1 MTLEHGNAQSA
12 RVGVIGLGAMGGSVA
27 RHLSALEVAPAVYD
41 LDPAAVGRAV
51 AAGCVAAGSAEA
63 AADADVVITSL
74 PSDAPLLEVMTDPA
88 VLANLAGGILIEL
101 STALPDTVRTIAAQA
116 VPYGIRVIDAPVSG
130 GPSDAAGGT
139 LVLFVGADE
148 DALVAA
154 RPVLDLLGRVEH
166 VGTVGMG
173 KAMKLVNNTMSI
185 GNLSVAAEALGLGRR
200 MGLDEQRM
208 VDVISASGGRSFMFG
223 KHMPN
228 VLKDDFT
235 PGFMLSLSAK
245 DIRLALRVAADAG
258 FDMPIVSGVSS
269 ALERGIAQGYGTDN
283 FSSVVKVYRP

>member
-1 MTLEHGNAQSA
+1 MTLEHGNARSA
-12 RVGVIGLGAMGGSVA
+12 SVGVIGLGAMGGSVA
-27 RHLSALEVAPAVYD
+27 RHLSALKVATTVYD
-41 LDPAAVGRAV
+41 LDPAAVGRVV
-51 AAGCVAAGSAEA
+51 AAGCVAAGSPAA

-74 PSDAPLLEVMTDPA
+74 PSDAPLLEVMTDPD
-88 VLANLAGGILIEL
+88 VLANLAGGILVEL
-101 STALPDTVRTIAAQA
+101 STVLPDTVLAIATQAAQ
-116 VPYGIRVIDAPVSG
+116 YGIRVIDAPVSG
-130 GPSDAAGGT
+130 GPGDAAGGT

-148 DALVAA
+148 EALVAA

-208 VDVISASGGRSFMFG
+208 VEVISASGGRSFMFG

-235 PGFMLSLSAK
+235 PGFMLSLGAK
-245 DIRLALRVAADAG
+245 DIRLALTVAANAE

>member
-1 MTLEHGNAQSA
+1 MTLEHANALSA

-27 RHLSALEVAPAVYD
+27 RRLSGLKVAATVYD

-74 PSDAPLLEVMTDPA
+74 PSDAPLLEVMTDPE
-88 VLANLAGGILIEL
+88 VLANLAGGVLIEL
-101 STALPDTVRTIAAQA
+101 STVLPDTVQAIAARAAQ
-116 VPYGIRVIDAPVSG
+116 YRIRVIDAPVSG
-130 GPSDAAGGT
+130 GPGDAAGGT

-148 DALVAA
+148 EALTAA

-173 KAMKLVNNTMSI
+173 KAMKLVNNAMSI
-185 GNLSVAAEALGLGRR
+185 GNLCVAAEALGLGGR
-200 MGLDEQRM
+200 MGLDERRM
-208 VDVISASGGRSFMFG
+208 VEVISASGGRSFMFG

-228 VLKDDFT
+228 MLKDDFT

-245 DIRLALRVAADAG
+245 DIRLALTAAASAE
-258 FDMPIVSGVSS
+258 FDMPIASGVSC
-269 ALERGIAQGYGTDN
+269 ALERGIAQGYGTEN

>member
-1 MTLEHGNAQSA
+1 MTLEHGNAQPA

-27 RHLSALEVAPAVYD
+27 RHLSELKVATTVYD
-41 LDPAAVGRAV
+41 LDPAAVDRAV
-51 AAGCVAAGSAEA
+51 AVGCVAAASAEA
-63 AADADVVITSL
+63 AAHADVVITSR
-74 PSDAPLLEVMTDPA
+74 PSDAPLLGIMTDPA
-88 VLANLAGGILIEL
+88 VLASLAGGILIEL
-101 STALPDTVRTIAAQA
+101 STVLPDTVQAIAARA
-116 VPYGIRVIDAPVSG
+116 GPYGIRVIDAPVSG
-130 GPSDAAGGT
+130 GPGDAAGGT

-148 DALVAA
+148 DALIAA

-200 MGLDEQRM
+200 IGLDEQRM
-208 VDVISASGGRSFMFG
+208 VEVISASGGRSFMFG

-235 PGFMLSLSAK
+235 PGFTLSLSAK
-245 DIRLALRVAADAG
+245 DIRLALRVAANAG

-269 ALERGIAQGYGTDN
+269 ALERGIAQGYGADN